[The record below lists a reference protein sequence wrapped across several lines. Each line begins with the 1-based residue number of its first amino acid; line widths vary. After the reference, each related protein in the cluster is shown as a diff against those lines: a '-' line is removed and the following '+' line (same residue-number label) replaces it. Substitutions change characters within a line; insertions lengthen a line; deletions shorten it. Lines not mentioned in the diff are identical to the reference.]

1 MGIIL
6 NNSLFGMKEVN
17 NMEFWFGAVF
27 GCWFCGTIQ
36 GFVDI
41 KNEDSRPGW
50 WAIITGLGIPVVMII
65 VLTFMTRGK

>member
-1 MGIIL
+1 
-6 NNSLFGMKEVN
+6 
-17 NMEFWFGAVF
+17 MEFWFGAVF

-36 GFVDI
+36 WFVDI

-50 WAIITGLGIPVVMII
+50 WAIITGLGIPVVTII